1 VVFAGYAASIPALRK
16 SDTRWAVEI
25 HPAHLQAARD
35 ADRKG
40 PPHNPRALGP
50 FAMTRDDV
58 TLDDLRRRVTE
69 IDRQLIA
76 LVAERKAVSGEVAR
90 VKRATGY
97 PTRDYERER
106 EVILGVRATASE
118 LGVSPALAEELLRLL
133 IRSSL
138 TTQEQAS
145 VAARGAGSGRRALVI
160 GGGGKM
166 GGWFV
171 RFLASQGFTVEVAD
185 PTGAAAGV
193 PRVEDWHKTDLN
205 QYDYIIL
212 ATPLGVT
219 DTILRDLALRRP
231 TGVIFDVG
239 SLKSPLRSGLLALK
253 SHGCRVTSLHPMF
266 GPDTELLSGRHV
278 IFVDLGHA
286 EALASARELFS
297 PTMAE
302 QVVMSLDD
310 HDRLVAYVLG
320 LSHAL
325 NIAFFTALAESGE
338 AAPRLA
344 RMSST
349 TFDSQLDVATR
360 VAQESPDL
368 YFEIQSL
375 NDYGAESLEALA
387 QAVERIRTAVL
398 SQDHDAFAAL
408 MRRGRD
414 YLEDRRSV
422 AERRA

>member
-1 VVFAGYAASIPALRK
+1 MNRDDPGAGKGAPTLDALRQ
-16 SDTRWAVEI
+16 R
-25 HPAHLQAARD
+25 LNQ
-35 ADRKG
+35 
-40 PPHNPRALGP
+40 
-50 FAMTRDDV
+50 
-58 TLDDLRRRVTE
+58 

-76 LVAERKAVSGEVAR
+76 LVAERKAISGQVADA
-90 VKRATGY
+90 KRATGY

-106 EVILGVRATASE
+106 EVILGVRATATE
-118 LGVSPALAEELLRLL
+118 LGVSPALAEDILRLL

-138 TTQEQAS
+138 TTQEHAS
-145 VAARGAGSGRRALVI
+145 VVAKGAGSGRRALVI
-160 GGGGKM
+160 GGSGKM

-171 RFLASQGFTVEVAD
+171 EFLSSQGFSVEVAD
-185 PTGAAAGV
+185 PAGAPAGAA
-193 PRVEDWHKTDLN
+193 RVADWRTTDLKH
-205 QYDYIIL
+205 DFIVV
-212 ATPLGVT
+212 ATPLGAT
-219 DTILRDLALRRP
+219 DAILRDLALRRP
-231 TGVIFDVG
+231 PGVIFDVG
-239 SLKSPLRSGLLALK
+239 SLKSPLRAGLMALK

-278 IFVDLGHA
+278 IFVDMGHA
-286 EALASARELFS
+286 EALAAARELFGA
-297 PTMAE
+297 TMAE
-302 QVVMSLDD
+302 LVVMSLDD

-349 TFDSQLDVATR
+349 TFDNQLDVATK

-398 SQDHDAFAAL
+398 SQNHDAFVAL
-408 MRRGRD
+408 MQRGRD
-414 YLEDRRSV
+414 YLEDRRTV
-422 AERRA
+422 TERRA